1 MGRLDGEIAIV
12 TGATS
17 GLGKEIA
24 RCFAAEGAKV
34 VVTGRSP
41 ERGEAG
47 AAELGDAA
55 TFVAA
60 DLGTEAHCHRIVDTA
75 VDHFGGLT
83 VLVNNAVLID
93 GDQAVMGHVG
103 DSRLYLLREGDFR
116 GTAAS
121 VILNIR
127 LG

>member
-41 ERGEAG
+41 ERGEAV

-60 DLGTEAHCHRIVDTA
+60 DLGTEAHCHRVVDTA
-75 VDHFGGLT
+75 VEHFGGLT

-93 GDQAVMGHVG
+93 GDGPIAEV
-103 DSRLYLLREGDFR
+103 S
-116 GTAAS
+116 GTAWLPMLAANVAS
-121 VILNIR
+121 MWAMM
-127 LG
+127 